1 MNAEIEKWASQQD
14 LLALLYSLILAI
26 VSTAVIW
33 ILDKFM
39 FKHTDFNPLTEVQ
52 FYGVLFIVVF
62 GLIAGL
68 MFYRDTKETAEE
80 VSEFRT
86 KMDKKK
92 LKKTKKA
99 KARSR

>member
-14 LLALLYSLILAI
+14 LLALLYSLVLAVI
-26 VSTAVIW
+26 STAVIW

-39 FKHTDFNPLTEVQ
+39 FKHTDFSPLTELQ
-52 FYGVLFIVVF
+52 FYGILFIVVF

-68 MFYRDTKETAEE
+68 MFHREKKETSEE

-92 LKKTKKA
+92 LKKAKKA

>member
-1 MNAEIEKWASQQD
+1 MNAEIEKWVSQQD
-14 LLALLYSLILAI
+14 LLALLYSLILAVI
-26 VSTAVIW
+26 STAVIW

-39 FKHTDFNPLTEVQ
+39 FKHVDFSPLTEFQ

-68 MFYRDTKETAEE
+68 MFYREKEETVEE
-80 VSEFRT
+80 VNEFRT

-92 LKKTKKA
+92 LKKVKKA

>member
-1 MNAEIEKWASQQD
+1 MDAEIKKWVSQQD
-14 LLALLYSLILAI
+14 LLALLYSLILAVI
-26 VSTAVIW
+26 STAVIW

-39 FKHTDFNPLTEVQ
+39 FKHVDFSPLTEFQ

-68 MFYRDTKETAEE
+68 MFYREKEETVEE
-80 VSEFRT
+80 VNEFRT

-92 LKKTKKA
+92 LKKVKKA

>member
-1 MNAEIEKWASQQD
+1 MDAETQKWASHQD
-14 LLALLYSLILAI
+14 FLALLYSMILAVI
-26 VSTAVIW
+26 SSAVIW

-39 FKHTDFNPLTEVQ
+39 FKHTDFSPLTEFQ
-52 FYGVLFIVVF
+52 FYGILFIVVF

-68 MFYRDTKETAEE
+68 MLYREKEETLEE

-92 LKKTKKA
+92 LKKTKKT
-99 KARSR
+99 KVQPR